1 MGDSH
6 LKDDAPQVIVC
17 SHFHFETADLI
28 PQIKWDVN
36 MVRPVLVHQ
45 LVAAQQAY
53 SDALFT
59 IGGGHE
65 VKHVSSQDCP
75 MNFKLT
81 SNRWDTGNNCCG
93 CCTCKRQASS
103 KHRFLPRWQ

>member
-6 LKDDAPQVIVC
+6 LKAAPLADGHISITDDAPQVIVC

-28 PQIKWDVN
+28 QQIKWDVN

-45 LVAAQQAY
+45 LVAAQQVY

-59 IGGGHE
+59 IGGHE
-65 VKHVSSQDCP
+65 VKHVSEDCP
-75 MNFKLT
+75 RCMNFKL
-81 SNRWDTGNNCCG
+81 NFQLLG
-93 CCTCKRQASS
+93 
-103 KHRFLPRWQ
+103 HR